1 MGSAAVPNPPAKSEQ
16 DDRLTAD
23 GLKLLRLF
31 LSIESKVDRDRVFQL
46 VEKFIEKLKEQE

>member
-31 LSIESKVDRDRVFQL
+31 LSIESKVERDRVFQL